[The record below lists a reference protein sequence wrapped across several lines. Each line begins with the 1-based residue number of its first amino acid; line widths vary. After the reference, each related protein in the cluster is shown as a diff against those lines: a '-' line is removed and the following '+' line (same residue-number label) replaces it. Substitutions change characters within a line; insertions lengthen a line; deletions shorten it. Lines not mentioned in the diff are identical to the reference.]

1 MSRIKIVLVG
11 MVMIIAMSFLFTGCT
26 AVKPEY
32 PGYEIFKVYDH
43 PHTSMAIYKVETP
56 SQTFTVLRDQ
66 NGGMLILK

>member
-1 MSRIKIVLVG
+1 MSRIKIILVG

-26 AVKPEY
+26 AVKPDY
-32 PGYEIFKVYDH
+32 SGYDIFKVYDH
-43 PHTSMAIYKVETP
+43 PKTSMAIYKVETP